1 MTVTNEESTWGVVF
15 DLDGLLVD
23 SEPLQAL
30 SFNKVFAPYGIHLSE
45 ADFEELVGYE
55 TIDNFRHLRTK
66 FEIETPLHDL
76 MASKRKEYHHLVR
89 TRMVPCSGALELVQ
103 GVAALGSRLAIA
115 SSSPREDVLLSL
127 DTIGLRSFFPVVVT
141 ADDVAATKP
150 APDLYL
156 QACEGIKVTPT
167 RCVAFEDSGAGLT
180 AAVAAGL
187 RCFTVPHRYTRDH
200 DFSAAHD
207 VLKSLA
213 DVTPEELRDLVF
225 S

>member
-1 MTVTNEESTWGVVF
+1 MTATKGTASWGVVF

-30 SFNKVFAPYGIHLSE
+30 SFNEVFAPYGFHLSE

-55 TIDNFRHLRTK
+55 TIDNFRHLRKK
-66 FEIETPLHDL
+66 FAIETPLHEL
-76 MASKRKEYHHLVR
+76 MALKRVAYHNLVR
-89 TRMVPCSGALELVQ
+89 SRMVPCVGAVELVA
-103 GVAALGSRLAIA
+103 GLAAVGARLAIA

-127 DTIGLRSFFPVVVT
+127 ATIGLSNYFPVVFA

-156 QACEGIKVTPT
+156 AASSAIRVPPA
-167 RCVAFEDSGAGLT
+167 RCLAFEDSGAGLT

-200 DFSAAHD
+200 DFSNAQGI
-207 VLKSLA
+207 LKSLA
-213 DVTPEELRDLVF
+213 DVTPEELRTLAL

>member
-1 MTVTNEESTWGVVF
+1 MTNSKGTAIWGVVF

-23 SEPLQAL
+23 SEPLQAE
-30 SFNKVFAPYGIHLSE
+30 SFNEVFAPYGIYLSE
-45 ADFEELVGYE
+45 DDFEELVGYQ
-55 TIDNFRHLRTK
+55 TVDNFRHLRKK
-66 FEIETPLHDL
+66 FAIETPLDEL
-76 MASKRKEYHHLVR
+76 MALKRVAYHQLVR
-89 TRMVPCSGALELVQ
+89 TRMVPCIGAMELVE
-103 GVAALGSRLAIA
+103 GLATLGARLAVA

-127 DTIGLRSFFPVVVT
+127 DTIGLSKYFPAVFA

-156 QACEGIKVTPT
+156 KASAAIEVPPA
-167 RCVAFEDSGAGLT
+167 RCLAFEDSGAGLT

-200 DFSAAHD
+200 DFSAAEA
-207 VLKSLA
+207 VLETLA
-213 DVTPEELRDLVF
+213 DITPEEVRTLAL